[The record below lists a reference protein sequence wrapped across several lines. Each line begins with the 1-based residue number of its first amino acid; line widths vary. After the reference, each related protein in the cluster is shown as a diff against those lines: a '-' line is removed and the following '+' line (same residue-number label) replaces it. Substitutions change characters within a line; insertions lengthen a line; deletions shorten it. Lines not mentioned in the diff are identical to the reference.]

1 MRYRCVP
8 PDPSEFP
15 RIRLVAPAL
24 VPLAFVIV
32 GMVGSGQGH
41 LWNVH
46 GDGAL
51 LLGAIVITGIAAFF
65 ITLVTFVRGLVDLV
79 AYSSLR
85 TSLNIG
91 CVSLAGAFLVTALV
105 GVARG

>member
-1 MRYRCVP
+1 M
-8 PDPSEFP
+8 
-15 RIRLVAPAL
+15 VAPAL

-32 GMVGSGQGH
+32 GMGGSGQGH

-51 LLGAIVITGIAAFF
+51 LLGAIVISGIAAFF